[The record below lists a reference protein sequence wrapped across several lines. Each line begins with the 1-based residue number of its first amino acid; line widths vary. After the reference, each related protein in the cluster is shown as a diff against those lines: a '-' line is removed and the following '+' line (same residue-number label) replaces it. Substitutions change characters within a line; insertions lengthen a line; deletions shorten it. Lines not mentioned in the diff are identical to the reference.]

1 MTSVLLVCD
10 REGCI
15 KSCVATGHAEFA
27 RKGSDIVCA
36 AESSLMRTAVQVL
49 ESTQA
54 LTVKKDVSTRGTLAF
69 HVECEY
75 PADPELK
82 GRLKCVA
89 DFLRT
94 GFGDLTCEYPDN
106 VQMREEIE

>member
-10 REGCI
+10 RDGCI
-15 KSCVATGHAEFA
+15 KGCVATGHAEFA

-54 LTVKKDVSTRGTLAF
+54 LTVKKEVSTRGTLAF
-69 HVECEY
+69 HVEYEY
-75 PADPELK
+75 PVAPELQ

-94 GFGDLTCEYPDN
+94 GFGDLICEYPDN

>member
-1 MTSVLLVCD
+1 M
-10 REGCI
+10 
-15 KSCVATGHAEFA
+15 
-27 RKGSDIVCA
+27 RKGNDIVCA
-36 AESSLMRTAVQVL
+36 AESSLMRTAIQVL

-54 LTVKKDVSTRGTLAF
+54 LTVRKDVSTRGTLAF

-75 PADPELK
+75 PAAPELQ

-94 GFGDLTCEYPDN
+94 GFGDLTLEYPAN